1 VLLEEGGEGLPSL
14 VSPIAVGK
22 GAAAVAGGPY
32 RVRGEA
38 AIAGVLR
45 RPALEATPPR
55 GQTELEVALPPPLV
69 ASLGRLGLDAAPTSS
84 PDASLCKHRT

>member
-1 VLLEEGGEGLPSL
+1 MLPEEGGEGLPSL

-22 GAAAVAGGPY
+22 GVAAVAGDPC

-38 AIAGVLR
+38 AVAGVLR

-55 GQTELEVALPPPLV
+55 G
-69 ASLGRLGLDAAPTSS
+69 
-84 PDASLCKHRT
+84 